1 MGRAGINSC
10 SRQRPACWE
19 LHHASLL
26 VRCHAPQYRHLYVL
40 SCAGAE
46 SPSVILCAA
55 VAFASRSLE
64 YMRFPDTAHVFGW
77 TRLVSSIS
85 QEELVL
91 RYFAVIAKPHWA
103 LCEPNY
109 ATVVV
114 VLSVTV
120 EDSFSVTQ
128 TALISRP
135 FLFMSNLCF
144 RSNPLTN
151 SRVALAIAPGRLDAS
166 TFTVD
171 PSGPLR
177 SWYRNSTWNVF
188 MLPPCWS

>member
-1 MGRAGINSC
+1 SGKTPC
-10 SRQRPACWE
+10 QVLP
-19 LHHASLL
+19 HATLL

-40 SCAGAE
+40 SCAGAD

-64 YMRFPDTAHVFGW
+64 YMRFPDTAHILGW
-77 TRLVSSIS
+77 SRLASSIS
-85 QEELVL
+85 QDELVL
-91 RYFAVIAKPHWA
+91 RCFAAITKPHWV

-114 VLSVTV
+114 VLSATV
-120 EDSFSVTQ
+120 EDSFSVPTQ

-151 SRVALAIAPGRLDAS
+151 SRVALATAPGRLDAS

-171 PSGPLR
+171 PSGPFLR
-177 SWYRNSTWNVF
+177 S
-188 MLPPCWS
+188 